1 MGYLPVNCDILMVN
15 QPIDFDLYIRY
26 SNDQYTLLVK
36 EGNIFS
42 RTNQQQL
49 LKNNVSYLYIL
60 PETKAKLLEYQSKT
74 LSKLLQNPDLTEEK
88 RTAILHDAI
97 TNQVNYIFDE
107 GVNHAVIYQTKEIV
121 KVMLDQLS
129 SNEISTRSLLKL
141 VSHNYYTYSHS
152 VNVVIYSIALAQE
165 LGLDQKS
172 LTVIANGAILHDIGK
187 TKIDPKIIVKP
198 ARLTNEEM
206 RIMYDHPKFGVEILQ
221 ALGETD
227 VEILKIVGMHHYKLD
242 GSGYGVDCNEEELS
256 IETQIVTVA
265 DIFDALSTKRTYKEA
280 IPYFTAF
287 KTMKVMMNNQI
298 NTQFL
303 NKLIVLMGRSA

>member
-1 MGYLPVNCDILMVN
+1 MNCDILLVN

-26 SNDQYTLLVK
+26 SNDSYTLLIK
-36 EGNIFS
+36 AGNIFNS
-42 RTNQQQL
+42 TSQQQL
-49 LKNNVSYLYIL
+49 LENDVSYLYII
-60 PETKAKLLEYQSKT
+60 PETKEKLLEYQSKT
-74 LSKLLQNPDLTEEK
+74 LSQLLQNPNLTEK
-88 RTAILHDAI
+88 RRTVILHDAI
-97 TNQVNYIFDE
+97 INQVNYLFDE
-107 GVNHAVIYQTKEIV
+107 GVNKAVIYQTKEIV

-129 SNEISTRSLLKL
+129 ANLISTQSLLKL

-152 VNVVIYSIALAQE
+152 VNVSIYSIALAQE
-165 LGLDQKS
+165 LGLTPES
-172 LTVIANGAILHDIGK
+172 LSVVANGAILHDIGK
-187 TKIDPKIIVKP
+187 TKIDPKIITKP

-206 RIMYDHPKFGVEILQ
+206 RIMYDHPKLGVEILR

-227 VEILKIVGMHHYKLD
+227 IAVLKIVGMHHYKLD
-242 GSGYGVDCNEEELS
+242 GSGYGADRDEEEIS